1 MIEVEKQGHDV
12 LLYPLICQEQPILHS
27 EAKKWKDRANCIPYL
42 SLPIIKENLLTFL
55 RSPLKYIDLIT
66 KIIWENRSSID
77 FLAKG
82 LLLFPKSVYIA
93 KHMKL
98 NGVEHVHA
106 HYATHPALAA
116 WVIHELTGLS
126 YSITIHSHDIYD
138 CHAMLGTKLKSAT
151 FLAPISKYNI
161 KYLSELL
168 GTWVAEKCHV
178 VHCGIKPSNYTPM
191 QDHHSTSEPF
201 QILQI
206 GSLHWKKGQTSLIE
220 AMGILKKEG
229 IKFQLKIIGEGAER
243 GNIEKAIKEQ
253 GVEEYV
259 SLLGAKTEEEVAEL
273 LPVADCYIQSSV
285 SEGIPVAIMEAMAC
299 GLPVV
304 ATNITGIPELVLDGK
319 TGILVESKDVNG
331 MARAL
336 LSLYENP
343 ELRREM
349 GKQGREWVLEDF
361 TLDGNVKKLSELFS
375 THKC

>member
-1 MIEVEKQGHDV
+1 
-12 LLYPLICQEQPILHS
+12 
-27 EAKKWKDRANCIPYL
+27 
-42 SLPIIKENLLTFL
+42 
-55 RSPLKYIDLIT
+55 
-66 KIIWENRSSID
+66 
-77 FLAKG
+77 
-82 LLLFPKSVYIA
+82 
-93 KHMKL
+93 
-98 NGVEHVHA
+98 
-106 HYATHPALAA
+106 
-116 WVIHELTGLS
+116 
-126 YSITIHSHDIYD
+126 
-138 CHAMLGTKLKSAT
+138 
-151 FLAPISKYNI
+151 
-161 KYLSELL
+161 
-168 GTWVAEKCHV
+168 
-178 VHCGIKPSNYTPM
+178 M